1 MGALDRGI
9 IGDVLAQQHNDV
21 DKAIDELLTLAVG
34 DDLFARSVFIEEKL
48 SASQHLKKFDAQQDE
63 ILRQCQER
71 HAEEQ
76 RKLQERIEAE
86 NRQKIEAEKKRKEEE
101 EKAKQ
106 AVLQREAELKR
117 QEEEIKEMRERE
129 QQLMAKQFAEE
140 KKNLAQMMAQQEL
153 SAAEKIKREAEQA
166 RLEVEREKAEIAE
179 EKKRIAQE
187 KEEMELQKRKAEEES
202 RAAPKLSIYTRKQHQ
217 ETGRDQDSIASE
229 IKSLFIE
236 NGFKDSE
243 ISMHDVSQDMELA
256 SFLKEICKNA
266 DIKYPLVCAG
276 NIPIGTIDN
285 VKTIVADQTKLDQ
298 LKAGE
303 FV

>member
-48 SASQHLKKFDAQQDE
+48 SASQHLKKFGAQQDE

-106 AVLQREAELKR
+106 
-117 QEEEIKEMRERE
+117 
-129 QQLMAKQFAEE
+129 FAEE
-140 KKNLAQMMAQQEL
+140 KKNLAQMMAQQELVAQQEL

-303 FV
+303 FVPDFLTEDQANSLKDGTGFVG

>member
-1 MGALDRGI
+1 MG
-9 IGDVLAQQHNDV
+9 
-21 DKAIDELLTLAVG
+21 LLTLAVG

-76 RKLQERIEAE
+76 RKLQER
-86 NRQKIEAEKKRKEEE
+86 
-101 EKAKQ
+101 
-106 AVLQREAELKR
+106 
-117 QEEEIKEMRERE
+117 
-129 QQLMAKQFAEE
+129 
-140 KKNLAQMMAQQEL
+140 

-303 FV
+303 FVPNFLTEDQANSLKDGTG